1 MAPSALR
8 NTAWSSA
15 AVYIEYLLGLVASVL
30 VARALQPADM
40 GVYGLLTWVVA
51 TGMALANAGITLAA
65 IKFVA
70 ELRGAGREGQ
80 VATLVARLRRLQ
92 RWTLLVVMAVV
103 GVAFGLAR
111 ERLAPGVAW
120 PVLALILLSLG
131 LRAPYMLNT
140 ALLKGSQ
147 DFRSV
152 ALVAVAG
159 SVLNLAMVAAA
170 WTQAASLPV
179 FVAVYAVSS
188 FVFWGV
194 SHWRAARWAGAGTA
208 GEPLP
213 AELDAR
219 LRHHLRVVA
228 VTSVVGAIGGGEIE
242 LLPLNLL
249 ADAHDAGLFKVASA
263 LAVGA
268 TLLVP
273 GVLSAQ
279 LLPLMAHARGR
290 GTGLAEARFV
300 AMTAWLVALGAPLVA
315 FGIVHAWPLIA
326 LLYGGA
332 YAAAAPA
339 FAVLIAARTAGMVGQ
354 GATAYLLSADRQAG
368 LLRLTLVFTTL
379 RIAAAFAAT
388 WAFGLR
394 GALVAA
400 LVLGLA
406 GSAVTIRFALR
417 ASHTRL
423 PWPRL
428 LRIGVAAALPALA
441 CVPLVQALPALPA
454 LVAGGAVFALAYP
467 LALWRL
473 RGLGTEDEAL
483 LRAWIARRRGR
494 TA

>member
-1 MAPSALR
+1 MAQSALR

-15 AVYIEYLLGLVASVL
+15 AVYVEYLLGLVASVL

-40 GVYGLLTWVVA
+40 GVYGLLLWMVA

-92 RWTLLVVMAVV
+92 RWTLLGVVALLAAV
-103 GVAFGLAR
+103 LAASHA
-111 ERLAPGVAW
+111 RLAPGVGW
-120 PVLALILLSLG
+120 PVLALMVLSLS
-131 LRAPYMLNT
+131 LRAPYMLNV

-152 ALVAVAG
+152 AVVAVAG
-159 SVLNLAMVAAA
+159 SVLNLALVALA
-170 WTQAASLPV
+170 WWRAPSLPV
-179 FVAVYAVSS
+179 FASVYALSS
-188 FVFWGV
+188 LVFWGM
-194 SHWRAARWAGAGTA
+194 SHWRASRVVGAGTM

-213 AELDAR
+213 AELEAR

-228 VTSVVGAIGGGEIE
+228 VTSVVGTIGSGEIE

-249 ADAHDAGLFKVASA
+249 VDPHDAGLFKVASA

-268 TLLVP
+268 ALLVP

-290 GTGLAEARFV
+290 GAGQAEARFV
-300 AMTAWLVALGAPLVA
+300 AITAWLLVLGAPLVA
-315 FGIVHAWPLIA
+315 FGVAHAAPLVA
-326 LLYGGA
+326 LLYGSA

-339 FAVLIAARTAGMVGQ
+339 FAALIAARTASVVGQ

-368 LLRLTLVFTTL
+368 LLRLTLVFTLL
-379 RIAAAFAAT
+379 RIAGAFAAT
-388 WAFGLR
+388 WLFGLR
-394 GALVAA
+394 GALAAA
-400 LVLGLA
+400 LVLALA
-406 GSAVTIRFALR
+406 GSAVTIRMALQVSR
-417 ASHTRL
+417 THL
-423 PWPRL
+423 PWAQL
-428 LRIGVAAALPALA
+428 LRIGAAALLPALA

-454 LVAGGAVFALAYP
+454 LLAGGAVFAAGYP
-467 LALWRL
+467 LALWLL
-473 RGLGTEDEAL
+473 RGLGEDDRAM
-483 LRAWIARRRGR
+483 LRAWIARRRARAG
-494 TA
+494 